1 MKIRGEVA
9 NGGNQREPGR
19 LGTWEARRRWVRVE
33 QRDER
38 TCDDAPPESDEQ
50 AGTSVGPPFVQ
61 LEDEEKWAKWVDWDS
76 LSHV

>member
-1 MKIRGEVA
+1 MA
-9 NGGNQREPGR
+9 A
-19 LGTWEARRRWVRVE
+19 LVRVE